1 MKRKGFIPINS
12 PQFLD
17 IVAALISAEFRLPMP
32 YASVVAVN
40 ALKSIVEKIRND
52 VSVYFETGYV
62 DKVYRDSYYRYYS
75 SKASEYPRD
84 CIRLSFFDNSSGAF
98 NSGTIASFPV
108 ADVTNA
114 YRGFL
119 VIRPTVP
126 HIVGRSAIDPR
137 VFKTHDFVSC
147 LVNVRTTV
155 DGLKVDVNAF
165 PSSSQDTESITC
177 AETSLWALMEY
188 YGNKYP
194 EYTPIKPS
202 DVIEALRTN
211 VADRQLPS
219 NGLSAESLTYAIKEF
234 GFGPRLYH
242 AGAFQKLHNI
252 LGCYVE
258 SGIPMPVALSN
269 RKSVDAGK
277 VDECV
282 DHAVLCI
289 GHETVTED
297 MIDDAVCSKLE
308 GCCGVS
314 GKIDILDYDDID
326 KKFVFVDDN
335 FPPYQ
340 MDYLSS
346 PTNRYNASIW
356 KACEIESIIAP
367 LYDKIYLEPYKAKE
381 YVKAL
386 IKTRRFKHLCGKKIT
401 MRTYLCSTRSYRDYV
416 RRSAMSIDMKKCILD
431 IFMPKF
437 IWVSELSDVAGL
449 KSQDVCDLIL
459 LDATAIQTDYYE
471 PLLVAFAN
479 QVCHIRNRNTN
490 AVQAKPVS
498 FGRFKS
504 YSNIK

>member
-1 MKRKGFIPINS
+1 MKRRGFIPINS
-12 PQFLD
+12 PQFFD
-17 IVAALISAEFRLPMP
+17 IVAALVSDEFRLPMP
-32 YASVVAVN
+32 YASVVVAN
-40 ALKSIVEKIRND
+40 ALESIVGRIRND
-52 VSVYFETGYV
+52 ISVYLETEYV

-75 SKASEYPRD
+75 SKASKYPRD

-98 NSGTIASFPV
+98 TSGTIAACPI
-108 ADVTNA
+108 ADVKNA
-114 YRGFL
+114 YLGFL

-126 HIVGRSAIDPR
+126 NIVGRSAIDPR
-137 VFKTHDFVSC
+137 VFKAHDFVSC
-147 LVNVRTTV
+147 LVNVHTTV
-155 DGLKVDVNAF
+155 DGIKVDVNAF
-165 PSSSQDTESITC
+165 PSSSQDAESITC

-202 DVIEALRTN
+202 DVIETLRTN
-211 VADRQLPS
+211 VVDRQLPS
-219 NGLSAESLTYAIKEF
+219 NGLSVECLTYAIKKF

-242 AGAFQKLHNI
+242 ADAFPKLHNI

-258 SGIPMPVALSN
+258 SGIPMLVALSN
-269 RKSVDAGK
+269 RTSVEDGK

-289 GHETVTED
+289 GHETITEK
-297 MIDDAVCSKLE
+297 MIDEAVCGKVE
-308 GCCGVS
+308 GCDGFS

-346 PTNRYNASIW
+346 PANRYAISSW
-356 KACEIESIIAP
+356 KTCEIESIISP
-367 LYDKIYLEPYKAKE
+367 LYGKIYMEPYKAKE

-386 IKTRRFKHLCGKKIT
+386 IRTRPFAHLCGKKIT

-416 RRSAMSIDMKKCILD
+416 RRSAMPIDMQKCILD

-437 IWVSELSDVAGL
+437 IWVSELSDVSGL
-449 KSQDVCDLIL
+449 KSQEVCDLVLI
-459 LDATAIQTDYYE
+459 DATAIQTDYYE

-479 QVCHIRNRNTN
+479 QVCYIRNRNTN
-490 AVQAKPVS
+490 VVQALPVV